1 MTLKNV
7 FVFSLLLLGWLVSAQ
22 TTDSETELT
31 DPSGN
36 IELFQLRPDVS
47 VCALPRGNGF
57 YTVHFVAF
65 VQRID
70 FVDGILAE
78 GSLLF
83 NEDLDTIG
91 KTLVEIE
98 EVPDSIWDMRRFRG
112 YHQVELTGRLH
123 KTRFHS
129 SSIPEIEYGDI
140 LKTKSRTAQEE
151 RLEALFEGLS
161 FEEREEEDFT
171 FMIKRQTGRAL
182 KYYGDREP
190 FRMIIVLRGARP
202 FCVITSANIPFEA
215 PKIKD
220 QKEESPYRFY
230 YFQKARPEIHERI
243 RDVMYD
249 YVSF

>member
-1 MTLKNV
+1 MTLKNA
-7 FVFSLLLLGWLVSAQ
+7 FLFSLLLLGWLVSAQ

-47 VCALPRGNGF
+47 VCALPQGNGF

-65 VQRID
+65 VQSID

-112 YHQVELTGRLH
+112 YHQVELRAIAH
-123 KTRFHS
+123 PAFIRPPFQRS
-129 SSIPEIEYGDI
+129 STETY
-140 LKTKSRTAQEE
+140 
-151 RLEALFEGLS
+151 
-161 FEEREEEDFT
+161 
-171 FMIKRQTGRAL
+171 
-182 KYYGDREP
+182 
-190 FRMIIVLRGARP
+190 
-202 FCVITSANIPFEA
+202 
-215 PKIKD
+215 
-220 QKEESPYRFY
+220 
-230 YFQKARPEIHERI
+230 
-243 RDVMYD
+243 
-249 YVSF
+249 